1 MAEKPSA
8 QFTKHT
14 STASTSNG
22 HPCHQ
27 GSSSLLLLMSPAF
40 THEPLP
46 GASSSLVGHPA
57 LMGSEV
63 LPAPVASPALISC
76 DTYFQD

>member
-22 HPCHQ
+22 HPRRQ

-46 GASSSLVGHPA
+46 GASSSLVIQLSWA
-57 LMGSEV
+57 LKYSQHQWP
-63 LPAPVASPALISC
+63 LLL
-76 DTYFQD
+76 

>member
-22 HPCHQ
+22 HPRHQ

-46 GASSSLVGHPA
+46 GASSSLVIQLSWA
-57 LMGSEV
+57 LKYSQHQWP
-63 LPAPVASPALISC
+63 LLL
-76 DTYFQD
+76 